1 MNIAIIS
8 IIGGGLSFLL
18 AMVLFVLFAPQRFRA
33 KYNKF
38 GKALHDFFNFRF
50 LIIEKIFQFFYMFCT
65 VFSLVGGFLMLFWVE
80 EHTYYDY
87 YYDYYYDRYIDDSYT
102 RTEWL
107 GYWGIVLMI
116 FGPLVI
122 RIVYEVLM
130 LGLIAIKNII
140 QINNK
145 LPDPNEKEKNNK
157 ANPFVAPAPMPFAP
171 MPNPAPMQNFAPEK
185 EDDTCFCPYCGEK
198 KKINAPCEA
207 CGK

>member
-8 IIGGGLSFLL
+8 IIGGALSFIL

-50 LIIEKIFQFFYMFCT
+50 LIVEKIFQFFYMFFT

-80 EHTYYDY
+80 EYTYYNG
-87 YYDYYYDRYIDDSYT
+87 YYDYYYDRYIDDYET
-102 RTEWL
+102 YTEWL
-107 GYWGIVLMI
+107 GYWGIILMI
-116 FGPLVI
+116 FGPLAI
-122 RIVYEVLM
+122 RIVYELLM

-145 LPDPNEKEKNNK
+145 LKDPNEKDKK
-157 ANPFVAPAPMPFAP
+157 ANPFTSPAPIQFAP
-171 MPNPAPMQNFAPEK
+171 MPNPAPVQNPVPEQ
-185 EDDTCFCPYCGEK
+185 EGDTCYCAYCGK
-198 KKINAPCEA
+198 IKKINEPCVD